1 MSTQATRRALFAG
14 LSTLPLA
21 DRAWAEA
28 PWPNRPVRLVVTFL
42 PGGILD
48 TLARL
53 IAPPL
58 QRRLGQPFVVENR
71 PGAGGNVGTALAA
84 RAKGDSYTLLVGSS
98 GPLAISPSIESNLGY
113 SPLTDFTPITLLAST
128 PLVLVVPA
136 NSPWHSLRDM
146 IAAVKSSQ
154 GEFLYPTPGIGSPQ
168 LLAGEALRQRVGFR
182 ATPVSYNGSA
192 PAVLAII
199 AGEMPYT
206 FENLVLVAPHLA
218 KGTLRALAVTSAQ
231 RSHMLPEVPT
241 MEEAGLPGFQAGG
254 WYGLL
259 APAGVSQEVV
269 DRLHAA
275 TVAVLHEPDVAPRI
289 LEMGSLNISS
299 TPDQFREHIRQE
311 TERWRHVMLAANA
324 PLDREPANRQ
334 STGR

>member
-1 MSTQATRRALFAG
+1 MSGRPTRRALLAG
-14 LSTLPLA
+14 AGTLPLA
-21 DRAWAEA
+21 GRGRAEA
-28 PWPNRPVRLVVTFL
+28 PWPSRPVRLVVTFL

-71 PGAGGNVGTALAA
+71 PGAGGNVGTALVA
-84 RAKGDSYTLLVGSS
+84 RAKGDPYTLLVGSS

-113 SPLTDFTPITLLAST
+113 SPLDDFIPVTLLAST

-136 NSPWHSLRDM
+136 NSPWHSLGDM
-146 IAAVKSSQ
+146 IAAVRSSR
-154 GEFLYPTPGIGSPQ
+154 GDLLYPTPGIGSPQ

-182 ATPVSYNGSA
+182 ATPVHYNGSA
-192 PAVLAII
+192 PAVLSVI

-218 KGTLRALAVTSAQ
+218 KGTLRALAVTSAE
-231 RSHMLPEVPT
+231 RAPMLPEVPT
-241 MEEAGLPGFQAGG
+241 MGEAGLPGFQAGG

-259 APAGVSQEVV
+259 TPAGVPREVV

-275 TVAVLHEPDVAPRI
+275 TLAALRDPEVAPRI
-289 LEMGSLNISS
+289 AEMGSLNLSS
-299 TPDQFREHIRQE
+299 TPDEFRELLRQE
-311 TERWRHVMLAANA
+311 TARWRQVLLAADA
-324 PLDREPANRQ
+324 SP
-334 STGR
+334 GRHQ